1 MSKSSREEGS
11 WLDDAFDENKA
22 KAELERAQGG
32 STKAAGC
39 GCVVVVVALICLL
52 AFTLVSG
59 VGILSSL

>member
-22 KAELERAQGG
+22 KAELERAQGD

-39 GCVVVVVALICLL
+39 GCVVVVVALVCLL

>member
-1 MSKSSREEGS
+1 MSNSSREEGS

-32 STKAAGC
+32 STK
-39 GCVVVVVALICLL
+39 VVVIALVCLL
-52 AFTLVSG
+52 VFTLVSG

>member
-32 STKAAGC
+32 STKAAG
-39 GCVVVVVALICLL
+39 
-52 AFTLVSG
+52 
-59 VGILSSL
+59 

>member
-22 KAELERAQGG
+22 KAELERAQSG

-39 GCVVVVVALICLL
+39 GCVVVVIALICLL